1 MRPATREPCP
11 RGRPLFRC
19 GRSHVSAR
27 VLGAAVTDTRCLP
40 CSTGKGGRWD
50 GVGGVGLGQ
59 RGEGWRGVVG
69 VGDGGGGWG
78 LGGGDAHMH
87 TRDGFVCTMRCTCA
101 RMHAHA
107 CTWLCMHDALH
118 MCPAHPHWLSMH
130 RRACDGFVCSTYA
143 LHTCKGIHGP
153 CFFWGWGMVGQ
164 GAHCVGV
171 CERKRALSER

>member
-27 VLGAAVTDTRCLP
+27 ACWALRLQIRDVCPVRP
-40 CSTGKGGRWD
+40 EKGGGGMGLAGLGWD
-50 GVGGVGLGQ
+50 SVGRVGVGLS
-59 RGEGWRGVVG
+59 
-69 VGDGGGGWG
+69 G
-78 LGGGDAHMH
+78 LAMVEGGGDWGVGMHTCTRAMALYARCVAHVPGCMH
-87 TRDGFVCTMRCTCA
+87 TRAHGFVCTMRCTC
-101 RMHAHA
+101 
-107 CTWLCMHDALH
+107 T
-118 MCPAHPHWLSMH
+118 
-130 RRACDGFVCSTYA
+130 RRACDCFVCSTHA

>member
-1 MRPATREPCP
+1 MGLAGLGWDSV
-11 RGRPLFRC
+11 GR
-19 GRSHVSAR
+19 V
-27 VLGAAVTDTRCLP
+27 
-40 CSTGKGGRWD
+40 
-50 GVGGVGLGQ
+50 GVGLS
-59 RGEGWRGVVG
+59 
-69 VGDGGGGWG
+69 G
-78 LGGGDAHMH
+78 LAMVEGGGDWGVGMH
-87 TRDGFVCTMRCTCA
+87 TCTMRCTCA